1 MIYLRKFNENNSDLL
16 ELCKIYIDSNNRI
29 EPGGLTYSIDDRGF
43 VNVDCGNSI
52 LSLKIDV
59 CKIPIKFGKVNGS
72 VFLSGDIKS
81 LENSPREVTFA
92 FNIMGCYNITSLEGG
107 PEKVGH
113 YYHCGSIPLDNII
126 GLASPIDE
134 NYTLS
139 ISSTFGTIH
148 EVLKLFLTP
157 KIEHGKFIIDK
168 YTEDVI
174 DLLAY
179 FDPIRGNTIYLNRLN
194 SFLEEIG
201 KNTVNDVKG
210 YKCI

>member
-1 MIYLRKFNENNSDLL
+1 M
-16 ELCKIYIDSNNRI
+16 
-29 EPGGLTYSIDDRGF
+29 
-43 VNVDCGNSI
+43 
-52 LSLKIDV
+52 
-59 CKIPIKFGKVNGS
+59 
-72 VFLSGDIKS
+72 
-81 LENSPREVTFA
+81 
-92 FNIMGCYNITSLEGG
+92 
-107 PEKVGH
+107 
-113 YYHCGSIPLDNII
+113 
-126 GLASPIDE
+126 ASPIDE

-168 YTEDVI
+168 YRGCI

-201 KNTVNDVKG
+201 KNPVNDQR
-210 YKCI
+210 I